1 MPPLHKRRIRNT
13 ENLINAA
20 AFNQINTVQSTL
32 SKTDTFRTGTK
43 CSS

>member
-1 MPPLHKRRIRNT
+1 MPPLRKCRIRNT

-32 SKTDTFRTGTK
+32 SKTDTLRTGTK